1 MLTIQEIQQAL
12 HAHRVVSLPGGNYHG
27 PLGLERLAAIVAAI
41 RDDEGVT
48 VGGGRVRRVLELSS
62 ETWEK
67 LDQLARSAASGAN
80 HPVSAS
86 QVAAAIIEQFVE
98 TTTEAR

>member
-12 HAHRVVSLPGGNYHG
+12 HAYRVVPLPEGNYHG

-41 RDDEGVT
+41 NRPDDAT
-48 VGGGRVRRVLELSS
+48 AGGGRVRRVLELDAA
-62 ETWEK
+62 TWEK
-67 LDQLARSAASGAN
+67 LDQLARSATPGAKQ
-80 HPVSAS
+80 PVSAS

-98 TTTEAR
+98 ASESS